1 MSLSRERRRVLRN
14 VPHLSTQL
22 TDHTKS
28 AMSSLAELESELA
41 QREDDLNTCNEMLA
55 LDPNSTDA
63 LETIPILEAD
73 IADLRAKI
81 AAKNAEAPP
90 PPPPDDDAPP
100 PPPKYDMSKHP
111 KFRNAS
117 PEAPPPPPEE
127 TQAVFNV
134 KDLVMAK
141 WSEDKQWYQATIVSK
156 TGSSTDP
163 VYKVTFKG
171 YGNTETKR
179 KHEIRAIIE
188 NNKKRKADGSPA
200 ITAPS
205 GSSQAPSS
213 PKPAQAAQASQ
224 AKQNGPVIS
233 AAPFVDTTLV
243 KKKEPSKV
251 SDGPTR
257 LPPEPK
263 KLKGSKALDKQKSS
277 WQDFQKSG
285 PKKAAF
291 TSGGTKHGK
300 DSQFRTPDLPGAKG
314 EFCPVR
320 GWSVLDAMWL
330 TFSQWGLQV
339 LASRCRRI
347 KRGVRGSTA
356 LEGVRI
362 ESHLAS
368 RGINTL

>member
-1 MSLSRERRRVLRN
+1 
-14 VPHLSTQL
+14 
-22 TDHTKS
+22 
-28 AMSSLAELESELA
+28 MSSLAELQNELA
-41 QREDDLNTCNEMLA
+41 EREDDLKTCQEMLA

-73 IADLRAKI
+73 IADIKAKI
-81 AAKNAEAPP
+81 AAKKAEAPP
-90 PPPPDDDAPP
+90 PPPSDDVPP

-127 TQAVFNV
+127 AQTVFNV

-179 KHEIRAIIE
+179 KHEIRAIVE
-188 NNKKRKADGSPA
+188 NTKKRKADGSPA
-200 ITAPS
+200 VSAPS
-205 GSSQAPSS
+205 QQAPQHPMPAS
-213 PKPAQAAQASQ
+213 PKTSEAR
-224 AKQNGPVIS
+224 QNGTVIS
-233 AAPFVDTTLV
+233 AAPSVDMNVV

-277 WQDFQKSG
+277 WQDFQKTG
-285 PKKAAF
+285 PKKAATF
-291 TSGGTKHGK
+291 GSSGTKLGK

-314 EFCPVR
+314 EFTAKFESRNPIKT
-320 GWSVLDAMWL
+320 LL
-330 TFSQWGLQV
+330 TFSSGLH
-339 LASRCRRI
+339 RI
-347 KRGVRGSTA
+347 R
-356 LEGVRI
+356 
-362 ESHLAS
+362 
-368 RGINTL
+368 